1 MHIFERLFLSTR
13 IKAAALQS
21 FTSTHGF
28 STSPIF
34 ERLSSIYTCTAEV
47 KTAALQRLPAR
58 ATGFWLG
65 HSTRIT
71 GTSLTV
77 EETEVPTNI

>member
-1 MHIFERLFLSTR
+1 MGSARALFSNDSLLSTR
-13 IKAAALQS
+13 VLLKV
-21 FTSTHGF
+21 
-28 STSPIF
+28 
-34 ERLSSIYTCTAEV
+34 E
-47 KTAALQRLPAR
+47 TAALQRLPAR

-77 EETEVPTNI
+77 DETEVPTNI